1 MIWDKLPDCI
11 LDKIYSKII
20 YKQSYELLD
29 DVRSYVFIMNF
40 IKSNYTSVDNIL
52 SYIIFNY
59 ESNLNYGKK
68 LNKYHVLKCN
78 NNELSYIKSK
88 MLKLTAS
95 ERYSFL
101 KHFLFIE

>member
-20 YKQSYELLD
+20 YKQSYELLE

-40 IKSNYTSVDNIL
+40 IKSDYTSIDNIL

-59 ESNLNYGKK
+59 EINLNYEKK
-68 LNKYHVLKCN
+68 LIKYRLLKSN
-78 NNELSYIKSK
+78 NNQLSYIKSK
-88 MLKLTAS
+88 MLQLTMS
-95 ERYSFL
+95 ERYCFL
-101 KHFLFIE
+101 KHFIFVE

>member
-11 LDKIYSKII
+11 LDKIYSKIV
-20 YKQSYELLD
+20 YKQSYELLED
-29 DVRSYVFIMNF
+29 IRSYVFIMNF
-40 IKSNYTSVDNIL
+40 IKSDYISIDNIL

-59 ESNLNYGKK
+59 EININYEER
-68 LNKYHVLKCN
+68 LNKYNIIIYN
-78 NNELSYIKSK
+78 NNQLSYIKSK
-88 MLKLTAS
+88 MLKLTSS

>member
-11 LDKIYSKII
+11 LDKIYSKIV
-20 YKQSYELLD
+20 YKQSYELLED
-29 DVRSYVFIMNF
+29 IRSYVFTMNF
-40 IKSNYTSVDNIL
+40 IKSDYISIDNIL

-59 ESNLNYGKK
+59 EININYEER
-68 LNKYHVLKCN
+68 LNKYNIIIYN
-78 NNELSYIKSK
+78 NNQLRYIKSK
-88 MLKLTAS
+88 MLKLTSS

>member
-20 YKQSYELLD
+20 YKQSYELLE

-40 IKSNYTSVDNIL
+40 INSNYTSKENIL

-59 ESNLNYGKK
+59 EHNLNTKEK
-68 LNKYHVLKCN
+68 LNKYEVLKYN
-78 NNELSYIKSK
+78 NNEIIYIKSK
-88 MLKLTAS
+88 MLKLTS
-95 ERYSFL
+95 CERYCFL
-101 KHFLFIE
+101 KRFLFAE